1 MTFWLYLAVGALVLA
16 TIVAIVRMRR
26 ENARDSD
33 RTMLPALVFFP
44 PKSEMTVTPPPSRLQ
59 RQTRAA
65 PTESRVPIPTT
76 YDGPPAYAAPPAA
89 PPTAEPAPTPHP
101 APPPH
106 PAAAPG
112 TLVMLPGR
120 LEVVAGEDLGRDVR
134 FVRTGSNGTQKVTLG
149 RGEGDPY
156 EHVQLRARTVSRRHA
171 QLSYAD
177 GHWSIVNL
185 SHTNPLVLN
194 GDTLPPDVEPRLL
207 DDGDMIELGEVIFR
221 FRDH

>member
-1 MTFWLYLAVGALVLA
+1 MTFWLYLALGALVLA
-16 TIVAIVRMRR
+16 TIVAIFRARR
-26 ENARDSD
+26 ESARDSD

-44 PKSEMTVTPPPSRLQ
+44 PKSEMTVTPPPSRVQ
-59 RQTRAA
+59 RQMRPA
-65 PTESRVPIPTT
+65 PVESRVAIPTT
-76 YDGPPAYAAPPAA
+76 LDAPPSYAPRQTEEPSAPPRASPPAA
-89 PPTAEPAPTPHP
+89 
-101 APPPH
+101 

-120 LEVVAGEDLGRDVR
+120 LEVVAGESLGRDVR
-134 FVRTGSNGTQKVTLG
+134 FVRTGANGTQKVTLG

-171 QLSYAD
+171 QLNYAD

-194 GDTLPPDVEPRLL
+194 GDALLPDMEPRML